1 MDVKKSIYLVNFVQA
16 EIDILL
22 TLLFSN
28 LRFREIVKLQITD
41 DNNKFDE

>member
-28 LRFREIVKLQITD
+28 LRFREIVKFTD
-41 DNNKFDE
+41 DNNKLDE